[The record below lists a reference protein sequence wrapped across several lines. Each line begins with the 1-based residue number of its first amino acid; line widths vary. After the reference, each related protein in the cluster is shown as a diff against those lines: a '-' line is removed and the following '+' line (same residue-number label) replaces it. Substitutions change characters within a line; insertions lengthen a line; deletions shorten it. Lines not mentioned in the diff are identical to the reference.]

1 VKPGACPARHDTASG
16 LQNCILSRPACNLSQ
31 TARAGRRRFLLYRQ
45 TIPQPENKDIAMSTP
60 RLTGRLGPLMLA
72 LSAFAIVVPAAPAL
86 AAAPAG
92 WSSER
97 VQGSANIKSETRAVG
112 HFNGVAMS
120 VPGNMELRIG
130 NTEGLTIETDDNLLP
145 LIETVVEN
153 GTLKVRPVKRN
164 LNFETRRMR
173 IVVTAKAIDNLSLGG
188 AGTIDADPL
197 RATKMHIDLGGS
209 GSINVKGI
217 ESESLSVSVGG
228 SGELKVGAGN
238 APRLSVSLAGSGDI
252 DLGRVQSID
261 ASVNVAGSGETK
273 VAVRDRLNVTI
284 AGSGDV
290 NYYGDPKVSRTV
302 IGSGGTKRLGAM
314 AAR

>member
-1 VKPGACPARHDTASG
+1 MVKSIH
-16 LQNCILSRPACNLSQ
+16 
-31 TARAGRRRFLLYRQ
+31 
-45 TIPQPENKDIAMSTP
+45 QPENKDIAMSTP
-60 RLTGRLGPLMLA
+60 RLTGRLGPLMLV
-72 LSAFAIVVPAAPAL
+72 LSAFVIVVPAAPAL
-86 AAAPAG
+86 AGAPG

-97 VQGSANIKSETRAVG
+97 VQGSGNIKSETRPVG

-153 GTLKVRPVKRN
+153 GTLKVRPVRRN
-164 LNFETRRMR
+164 MHFETRRMR

-197 RATKMHIDLGGS
+197 RAQKMHIDLGGS

-217 ESESLSVSVGG
+217 ESESLSVNVGG
-228 SGELKVGAGN
+228 SGALKVSAGN
-238 APRLSVSLAGSGDI
+238 VARLSVSLAGSGDI
-252 DLGRVQSID
+252 DLGRLQSID

-302 IGSGGTKRLGAM
+302 IGSGGTNRLGAM
-314 AAR
+314 VAR